1 MLELG
6 SGPGLGGFVA
16 SKWASEVVL
25 SDYQDIVL
33 DLMESNIA
41 SYNHNADTCPMY
53 CAKIDWYEILKE
65 GYFDQI
71 ELVDEEGNVAGRLR
85 DKNLDVVIGTDV
97 IYWRHTIEPLIDTL
111 EVLC

>member
-1 MLELG
+1 M
-6 SGPGLGGFVA
+6 
-16 SKWASEVVL
+16 VL

-53 CAKIDWYEILKE
+53 CAKIDWYEILKD